1 MSVLIVGSMAIDT
14 VEFAG
19 TGEKHELVGGSATFA
34 ALAAGLFT
42 DVNLVGVVG
51 QDFPRSTLDTLAGR
65 RVSLEG
71 VQIDPGETFRW
82 HGRYTADLSSRD
94 SLATHLNV
102 FERFRPRLPD
112 GYTRSDIVLLGNIH
126 PSLQAEVLDQVQPG
140 KARLIAA
147 DTMNFWIHG
156 TPAELRALLPRLD
169 LLILNEEEARD
180 LSGHRSI
187 ARVGRTLRAMGPKL
201 VIVKQ
206 GEYGAYLFDEH
217 GAFHAPAFPV
227 EDVVDPTGAGDSFA
241 GAMLG
246 WLDAHGTL
254 SGSALRRAVVY
265 GSAVASLCVE
275 RYGTAGLLEATPA
288 QIADRLQAFGRLVHA
303 EPIA

>member
-19 TGEKHELVGGSATFA
+19 TGERRELVGGSATFA
-34 ALAAGLFT
+34 ALSAGLFT

-51 QDFPRSTLDTLAGR
+51 QDFPRETLDTLAGR

-71 VQIDPGETFRW
+71 VQVDPGETFRW
-82 HGRYTADLSSRD
+82 HGRYTADLSARE

-102 FERFRPRLPD
+102 FERFRPQLPKS
-112 GYTRSDIVLLGNIH
+112 YTRSEIVLLGNIH
-126 PSLQAEVLDQVQPG
+126 PDLQAEVLDQVHPG
-140 KARLIAA
+140 SARLVAA

-156 TPAELRALLPRLD
+156 TPDSLRALLPRLD

-187 ARVGRTLRAMGPKL
+187 AKVGRALLALGPRL
-201 VIVKQ
+201 VVVKQ
-206 GEYGAYLFDEH
+206 GEYGAYLFDAH
-217 GAFHAPAFPV
+217 GIFHSPAFPI
-227 EDVVDPTGAGDSFA
+227 EDVVDPTGAGDTFA

-246 WLDAHGTL
+246 WLDAHGSL
-254 SGSALRRAVVY
+254 SGNAIRRAVVF

-275 RYGTAGLLEATPA
+275 RYGTEGLLEATQA
-288 QIADRLQAFGRLVHA
+288 QIADRVGAFARLVHA
-303 EPIA
+303 DHPL

>member
-1 MSVLIVGSMAIDT
+1 LQ
-14 VEFAG
+14 G

-51 QDFPRSTLDTLAGR
+51 QDFPRSTLDTLR
-65 RVSLEG
+65 RAEG
-71 VQIDPGETFRW
+71 FARRRADRPGETFRW

-140 KARLIAA
+140 KARLVAA

-169 LLILNEEEARD
+169 LLIINEEEARD

-187 ARVGRTLRAMGPKL
+187 ARVGRALLGAGPAR
-201 VIVKQ
+201 VVVKQ

-217 GAFHAPAFPV
+217 GAFHAPAYPV
-227 EDVVDPTGAGDSFA
+227 EHVVDPTGAGDTFA

-246 WLDAHGTL
+246 YLDAHG
-254 SGSALRRAVVY
+254 SPCRRALRRAVVY

-275 RYGTAGLLEATPA
+275 RYGTAGLLEATPD

-303 EPIA
+303 EPIS